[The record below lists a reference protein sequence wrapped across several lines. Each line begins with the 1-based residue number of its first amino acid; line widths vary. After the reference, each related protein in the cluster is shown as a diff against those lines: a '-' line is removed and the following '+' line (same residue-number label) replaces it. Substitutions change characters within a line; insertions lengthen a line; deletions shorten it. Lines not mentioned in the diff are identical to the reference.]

1 MSFLI
6 PFILTFLGVVLDY
19 VTTEMGLSRG
29 FVEINPN
36 VSFIN
41 LFLSVTALLFFVYY
55 AIPDFKYKLH
65 YMVFIS
71 AFTFFPCIHNSLVLA
86 GVFDGFTR

>member
-6 PFILTFLGVVLDY
+6 PFVLTFLGVVLDY
-19 VTTEMGLSRG
+19 VTTVVGLSRG

-41 LFLSVTALLFFVYY
+41 LFLTVTALLLFVYY
-55 AIPDFKYKLH
+55 FIPDFKYKLH

-71 AFTFFPCIHNSLVLA
+71 VFTLFPCIHNSLVLA
-86 GVFDGFTR
+86 GLFDGFTR